1 MRLATSTFSFADE
14 WLVGELT
21 VSGLLD
27 HVARAGAPEG
37 VEVIGHQLWRTF
49 PHLERGE
56 IVAFRRLLEELELEP
71 AAIGVYVDLLRRRDR
86 PLTPEE
92 SLAELAV
99 EIETASALGFPV
111 ARLHAGL
118 PLEVIEGVA
127 TVAEERGVVV
137 AIEVQGEQRPEDP
150 GATSL
155 LELLE
160 RMERPSLGL
169 VLDFSVSMRRVP
181 TTFIGAAVGA
191 GVPADA
197 LEEAIALW
205 EQGAPTRDVL
215 RVLEESRAP
224 EPALDLARS
233 GLVRFGRQGP
243 ETWAPHVRHIAHV
256 HAKVWELDEHG
267 RDPAVRDTELIEVLQ
282 AGGYD
287 GFICSEWG
295 GHAWLHAG
303 EVDASNVAAQHLAH
317 LARLIEATSPVR
329 A

>member
-1 MRLATSTFSFADE
+1 MRLATSTFSFTDE

-21 VSGLLD
+21 VSGFLD
-27 HVARAGAPEG
+27 RVARAGAPEG

-49 PHLERGE
+49 PHLERE
-56 IVAFRRLLEELELEP
+56 QIVAFRRLLEELELEP

-86 PLTPEE
+86 PLTLEE
-92 SLAELAV
+92 SLAELTL
-99 EIETASALGFPV
+99 EIATASALGFRV
-111 ARLHAGL
+111 ARLQAGL
-118 PLEVIEGVA
+118 PLEIIERIA
-127 TVAEERGVVV
+127 PVAEERGVVV

-150 GATSL
+150 AVSSL

-181 TTFIGAAVGA
+181 TTFIGAATRA
-191 GVPADA
+191 GVPTDA

-205 EQGAPTRDVL
+205 ELDAPTTDVL
-215 RVLEESRAP
+215 RILEESCAP

-233 GLVRFGRQGP
+233 GLVRFGRQDP

-267 RDPAVRDTELIEVLQ
+267 RDPAVRDTELITVLE

-287 GFICSEWG
+287 GFLCSEWG
-295 GHAWLHAG
+295 GHAWLDAG
-303 EVDASNVAAQHLAH
+303 EVDASTVTAQHLAH
-317 LARLIEATSPVR
+317 LTRLIETTSPVR